1 MEVLLYLFNNKDKI
15 AKKRQQCSILHI
27 KIQKSLWM
35 TPLAL
40 VRKDSIN
47 YLHMV
52 GKNVL
57 FCIDNLQHL

>member
-1 MEVLLYLFNNKDKI
+1 MEVLLYLFKNKDKI
-15 AKKRQQCSILHI
+15 AKKRQQYSILHI

-47 YLHMV
+47 YLYMV